1 MVFNLAM
8 LKRKSADRLVAFT
21 DAVVAIAI
29 TLLVLPLADLVAEG
43 TREHLSPQRVILDNQ
58 WQIYSFLLSFA
69 VIARLWMSHHLLFEK
84 VRSYSRWLVL
94 WNMLWLLFIVILPFP
109 TEMTAAFDGNRFTVG
124 FYVSVVTA
132 SQICLSVME
141 WMVFRN
147 PDLAAEAGAVTRQD
161 VVGSA
166 VAIAILVLA
175 LVLAVTVPQVYGYSL
190 LLLIIPNTYKRVVH
204 WRADRRS
211 QPVEEAADAG

>member
-8 LKRKSADRLVAFT
+8 LKRKSADRLMAFT

-43 TREHLSPQRVILDNQ
+43 TRAHLTPQRVILDNT

-69 VIARLWMSHHLLFEK
+69 VIARLWMSHHQLFEK
-84 VRSYSRWLVL
+84 IRSYSRPLML

-109 TEMTAAFDGNRFTVG
+109 TEMTAAFAADRFTVG
-124 FYVSVVTA
+124 FYVAVVAA

-141 WMVFRN
+141 WLVFRN
-147 PDLAAEAGAVTRQD
+147 PDLATETDAVTRTD
-161 VVGSA
+161 VIGSA
-166 VAIAILVLA
+166 VAMAILLLA
-175 LVLAVTVPQVYGYSL
+175 LVLAVTVPQVYAYCL
-190 LLLIIPNTYKRVVH
+190 LLLIIPNTYKRMAH
-204 WRADRRS
+204 RRAERRS
-211 QPVEEAADAG
+211 QPADEAA